1 MSQIPEFGSLLSVIL
16 AEGKGCYCPH
26 RDTCGYAN
34 DAWCRH
40 IAREGG
46 SVKILE
52 YKDLNIAHCIYRER
66 PGCCWVLAAVEKLAA
81 EYLARGGVNCPPVA
95 LDLIN
100 LFDSSRRIEVQ
111 FMPLK
116 ASHGAV
122 WLTGGEWVIQLNA
135 TDSHQVGRHTMFH
148 EAFHIACR
156 NASPAFKR
164 LDLKNRP
171 FRELLADHFA
181 TCFLMPKK
189 WVEEWWS
196 AVQNVRKMADIFDV
210 SVSAMRQRLG
220 QLGLPE

>member
-1 MSQIPEFGSLLSVIL
+1 MSQLPEFESLLSVIL

-26 RDTCGYAN
+26 RDTCGYADN
-34 DAWCRH
+34 AWCRH
-40 IAREGG
+40 ITREGNG
-46 SVKILE
+46 IKILE
-52 YKDLNIAHCIYRER
+52 YKDLNIAHCVYRER

-81 EYLARGGVNCPPVA
+81 EYLTTGQVHCPSVA
-95 LDLIN
+95 SDLIT
-100 LFDSSRRIEVQ
+100 LFDGSRKIEVQ
-111 FMPLK
+111 LVPLK
-116 ASHGAV
+116 AHHGAV
-122 WLTGGEWVIQLNA
+122 WLTGEGWVIQLNA
-135 TDSHQVGRHTMFH
+135 RESHRVRRHTVFH

-189 WVEEWWS
+189 WVEERWP

-210 SVSAMRQRLG
+210 SVSPMRQRLR
-220 QLGLPE
+220 QLGLLE